1 MQKTFDGR
9 RRPSP
14 HATALAGKV
23 HILACKPR
31 NVISLDGV
39 AQDKMPAAHIRLINR
54 RSFNSMSVG
63 RTTKNKKCQRRKR
76 SAGES
81 ATAASFD
88 IFDRSAGDPPEMPIE
103 EERDHEIL
111 VKRCMIMKEVLI
123 AI

>member
-1 MQKTFDGR
+1 
-9 RRPSP
+9 
-14 HATALAGKV
+14 
-23 HILACKPR
+23 
-31 NVISLDGV
+31 
-39 AQDKMPAAHIRLINR
+39 
-54 RSFNSMSVG
+54 MSVG

-76 SAGES
+76 SAEES

-88 IFDRSAGDPPEMPIE
+88 IFDRPAGDPPEMPVEE